1 MQKLHLFSKKEKR
14 LKQITTKNVDNN
26 VSLLKAMLANPG
38 LVYML

>member
-1 MQKLHLFSKKEKR
+1 MQKLHLLSQKKKKKE
-14 LKQITTKNVDNN
+14 ITTKNVDNN

>member
-14 LKQITTKNVDNN
+14 LKQITTKNVDN

>member
-1 MQKLHLFSKKEKR
+1 MQKLHLLSQKKKKKE
-14 LKQITTKNVDNN
+14 ITTKNVDN

>member
-1 MQKLHLFSKKEKR
+1 MQKLHLLSQKKKEK
-14 LKQITTKNVDNN
+14 KNTTKNVDNN